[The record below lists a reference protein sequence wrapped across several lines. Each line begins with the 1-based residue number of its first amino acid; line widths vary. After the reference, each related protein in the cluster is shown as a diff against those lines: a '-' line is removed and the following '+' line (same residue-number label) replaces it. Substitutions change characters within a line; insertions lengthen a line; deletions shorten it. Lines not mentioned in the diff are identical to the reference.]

1 MIHMTHGIRRIR
13 RRGFTLIELLTV
25 MAIIALLVG
34 LLLPALAKARAKAQ
48 QTKDATQIKQIHAA
62 WTTFGHDYNGV
73 FPTPGLLNRL
83 AVNDG
88 GSLNGLEV
96 PGRGPEDVEANNSAF
111 MYSVCIMQ
119 NYFTP
124 QILVAPTEP
133 SAFVAVK
140 DDYDWSLY
148 SPTEDTYW
156 DSGQFNVNDYS
167 VPSHSAVG
175 PGNYIVFSVD
185 LLGDNGQLQG
195 VSNTSYGHTPVA
207 GARKVREWKDS
218 LNSKWAMIGNRGPQD
233 GAPTGG
239 LCSDCPTYE
248 ESITLEFHGGDRQ
261 WVGNIGFNDNHV
273 ELKHTVFPEGL
284 NYLENGVPQAD
295 NLFYNDSEGSCL
307 TAEGNDIWLTLISAI
322 TSSDGLQVI
331 SECD

>member
-1 MIHMTHGIRRIR
+1 MNRRIR

-48 QTKDATQIKQIHAA
+48 QTKGATQIKQVHAA
-62 WTTFGHDYNGV
+62 WTTFSHDYNGL

-83 AVNDG
+83 PVNDDT
-88 GSLNGLEV
+88 SLNGLEV
-96 PGRGPEDVEANNSAF
+96 PGRGPEDAQANNSAS
-111 MYSVCIMQ
+111 MYSMCIMQ

-140 DDYDWSLY
+140 DDFDWSLY
-148 SPTEDTYW
+148 NPTLDTYW
-156 DSGQFNVNDYS
+156 DSGQNNVNTYV
-167 VPSHSAVG
+167 VPSHSNVG
-175 PGNYIVFSVD
+175 AAYIVFSVD

-195 VSNTSYGHTPVA
+195 VANTSYAHTPIA
-207 GARKVREWKDS
+207 NLRKVREWKAS

-233 GAPTGG
+233 GSPTGG
-239 LCSDCPTYE
+239 VCSDCPTYE
-248 ESITLEFHGGDRQ
+248 ESITLEFHGGDKQ

-284 NYLENGVPQAD
+284 NYLENSVPQPD
-295 NLFYNDSEGSCL
+295 NLFYNDSQGNCS
-307 TAEGNDIWLTLISAI
+307 TGEGNDIWLTLISSIGADGI
-322 TSSDGLQVI
+322 TLTA
-331 SECD
+331 ECD